1 MEVYMSDKDQV
12 QVIKDWWKKYG
23 TTIVISIIIVLGI
36 SFGWRYWHYYKN
48 KQAQRASIL
57 YEQMLSAKAT
67 QKTTDFGLFAE
78 NLKKDYSSTP
88 YAALASLMLAKE
100 AVSNNKFFD
109 AQQNLQWV
117 INHSSNVSFKQ
128 IARIREARILLARK
142 QLQQALQLLQHVDDK
157 AFMPEI
163 SETNGDIFAAQGN
176 NAKALQEYKKALS
189 SVTENSVMRPVLEMK
204 INQMK

>member
-1 MEVYMSDKDQV
+1 MSDKDQI

-23 TTIVISIIIVLGI
+23 ATIVFSIIIVLGI

-48 KQAQRASIL
+48 KQAEQASVL

-67 QKTTDFGLFAE
+67 QKTTDFKLFAE
-78 NLKKDYSSTP
+78 NLKKDYRTTP

-117 INHSSNVSFKQ
+117 VNHSGSDSFKQ
-128 IARIREARILLARK
+128 IARIREARILLAQK
-142 QLQQALQLLQHVDDK
+142 QPQQALELLQHMDDK
-157 AFMPEI
+157 AFIPEI
-163 SETNGDIFAAQGN
+163 SETRGDIYVAQGN

-189 SVTENSVMRPVLEMK
+189 CVTENSVLRPVLEMK